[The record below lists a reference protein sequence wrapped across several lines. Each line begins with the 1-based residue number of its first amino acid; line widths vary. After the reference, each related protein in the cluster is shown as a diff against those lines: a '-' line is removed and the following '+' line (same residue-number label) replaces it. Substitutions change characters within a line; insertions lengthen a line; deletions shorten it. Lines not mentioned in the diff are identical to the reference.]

1 MDNITNYRVWYS
13 QNKSKNSEYYNY
25 VRSFMENKFNK
36 INNFSDD
43 EVLKTLNDLN
53 EINDFFKIKLNNCPF
68 AYNKL
73 EIISGPI
80 TYCLLFLIFV
90 IFVIGLLYLPIAI
103 LLWFF
108 VAKDN
113 DISFNLDFKGC
124 NKQYDENILKQSQLI
139 YEQIVK
145 EIIKRRL

>member
-1 MDNITNYRVWYS
+1 MENITNYRVWYS

-25 VRSFMENKFNK
+25 IKSFMENKFNK
-36 INNFSDD
+36 IDNFSDD
-43 EVLKTLNDLN
+43 EVLKTLNNLN

-80 TYCLLFLIFV
+80 MYCLLFLIFV
-90 IFVIGLLYLPIAI
+90 IFVIGILYLPIAI

-113 DISFNLDFKGC
+113 DISFDLNFKDC
-124 NKQYDENILKQSQLI
+124 NKQYDEKILEQCQLI
-139 YEQIVK
+139 QGQIIN
-145 EIIKRRL
+145 EIARRQL

>member
-1 MDNITNYRVWYS
+1 MTASTVGNRLAFFIGDSDMKLLLII
-13 QNKSKNSEYYNY
+13 KSLTT
-25 VRSFMENKFNK
+25 SFIIKAN
-36 INNFSDD
+36 D
-43 EVLKTLNDLN
+43 E
-53 EINDFFKIKLNNCPF
+53 
-68 AYNKL
+68 
-73 EIISGPI
+73 G
-80 TYCLLFLIFV
+80 IFV

>member
-68 AYNKL
+68 AYNNL
-73 EIISGPI
+73 EIISGLI